1 MRLLLI
7 EDEKEMADSL
17 STTLGRQGIV
27 VDHMMRL
34 GDAMELARQH
44 VYDAILLDRRLP
56 DREGLPL
63 FPSCAGPVS
72 IRRSFY

>member
-7 EDEKEMADSL
+7 EDEKEMADAL
-17 STTLGRQGIV
+17 STTLGKQGIV
-27 VDHMMRL
+27 IDHTMRL

-56 DREGLPL
+56 DGEG
-63 FPSCAGPVS
+63 
-72 IRRSFY
+72 